1 MGHQCVKYYSIKII
15 MLGSYISK
23 IKLSNYRKSDH
34 KSYKLGGKNDHISS
48 SNLGESINWQ
58 KKKCN
63 WLQKQSFKKKETER
77 FGLVIQNWM
86 VMTFTIN
93 YYFSWFGIQNLSQP
107 PGK

>member
-58 KKKCN
+58 KKKMQ
-63 WLQKQSFKKKETER
+63 LTTKAKF
-77 FGLVIQNWM
+77 
-86 VMTFTIN
+86 
-93 YYFSWFGIQNLSQP
+93 
-107 PGK
+107 